1 MGVSRMVRRRA
12 RIAAALTLASGL
24 GGCLAG
30 AAEDAPTAATP
41 VVTTPKAAPFTP
53 VYGSFQSE
61 GVVTRVTTLS
71 TKTATGTSVTAS
83 DIALLD
89 RLRGFTTSATRNTTT
104 TGRAD
109 QQDVVVASSGLGAS
123 GTQVGRIEGD
133 NAGLYR
139 GSASNAAGD
148 SIYFTTTPAT
158 NMEASLGVTSLA
170 YSYIGLG
177 SFGTT
182 GATATTSSYDG
193 YLFGLFGGQK
203 TPLMPTTGSATYKG
217 AFEGTEV
224 AVTTGAAAA
233 QKADVYGAMQANV
246 NFGSGKVTGRI
257 DDIQAYRA
265 SATSTTPSK
274 ASAAYSLTFT
284 GDVFG
289 SGFVG
294 KAVMTHAGTDTP
306 YAGVTQNGAV
316 QGGFFGPQAA
326 ETAGALAVTTAAG
339 NTKTVVTGAFGAKKQ

>member
-1 MGVSRMVRRRA
+1 MSVSTTAGRCA
-12 RIAAALTLASGL
+12 PIAAVLALASGL
-24 GGCLAG
+24 GGCMAG
-30 AAEDAPTAATP
+30 AAEDAPTAAAP
-41 VVTTPKAAPFTP
+41 VVTTPKAAAFTP

-71 TKTATGTSVTAS
+71 TKTATASSVTAS

-109 QQDVVVASSGLGAS
+109 QQDIVVASSGLGAS
-123 GTQVGRIEGD
+123 GTLVGRIEGD
-133 NAGLYR
+133 SAGLYR
-139 GSASNAAGD
+139 GAASNAAGE

-170 YSYIGLG
+170 YAYVGLG
-177 SFGTT
+177 AFGATT
-182 GATATTSSYDG
+182 STATTSSYDG
-193 YLFGLFGGQK
+193 YIFGLFGGQK

-217 AFEGTEV
+217 AFEGSEV
-224 AVTTGAAAA
+224 SVTTGGAAA

-246 NFGSGKVTGRI
+246 NFGSGKVTGRV

-274 ASAAYSLTFT
+274 SSADYSLTFT

-294 KAVMTHAGTDTP
+294 KAAMTQAGTDTA
-306 YAGVTQNGAV
+306 YAGVTQNGVV

-339 NTKTVVTGAFGAKKQ
+339 ATKTVVTGAFGAKKQ